1 MPQSRRSFFRSLPA
15 LGALPASWTA
25 FSTALNAAPGNGGE
39 PYWSLVRQQFPL
51 QSGLVYLN
59 AANICPSSR
68 PVLDRHLEF
77 LRDFHANPSFQNREK
92 YKVTQERLRGK
103 LATLLRATPDEI
115 AITRNTSEG
124 SNIIVHGLDLKIG
137 DEVIITEHN
146 HPSNND
152 SWKVRARREGFVVKE
167 VPSPVPANSASEL
180 IAGIESAITPRTKV
194 IAITHLTS
202 VTGILYPAKAIT
214 ELAHRH
220 GAWLHLD
227 GAQTFGA
234 LDVDVRTISCDS
246 YSGSAHK
253 WMMGPL
259 ENGVLFVKADKLA
272 RIWPSIVTAGWAEDL
287 KGARKLEVMGQRDDP
302 RIAAFEA
309 AIDFFNLI
317 GAANVEARSRELGTY
332 LKRKLAALPG
342 VEMKTSMEAETS
354 FAVLKAKMRGKGTKE
369 SYDWLWEKH
378 RLALAPTTSGAAEGI
393 RFSPHIYNSF
403 ADLDIAADAVRE
415 LTAG

>member
-1 MPQSRRSFFRSLPA
+1 MAQSRRSFFRSLPA

-25 FSTALNAAPGNGGE
+25 FSTALSAAPGNGE
-39 PYWSLVRQQFPL
+39 PYWNLVRQQFPL

-124 SNIIVHGLDLKIG
+124 SNIIVHGLDLKAG

-214 ELAHRH
+214 ELAHKH

-234 LDVDVRTISCDS
+234 LDVDVKTIGCDS

-259 ENGVLFVKADKLA
+259 ENGVLFVKASKLA

-317 GAANVEARSRELGTY
+317 GAANVEARSRELATY

-354 FAVLKAKMRGKGTKE
+354 FAVLKAKMRGKGAKE

-378 RLALAPTTSGAAEGI
+378 RMALSLTTSGPSEGV
-393 RFSPHIYNSF
+393 RFSPHIYNSL
-403 ADLDIAADAVRE
+403 ADLDAAVDAVRE
-415 LTAG
+415 LTSG